1 VNKSLDYLKKR
12 KMEIASIDG
21 KDIPQE
27 DHEVDKQEEIHS
39 KAELIKKE
47 IDKLPD
53 NYRIVTVMFLLEG
66 YTHNEISEI
75 LEITPESS
83 RVRFKRAKEMLLKS
97 NVLRNSLQ
105 EIIMN

>member
-1 VNKSLDYLKKR
+1 MQQAD
-12 KMEIASIDG
+12 IDD
-21 KDIPQE
+21 KDIVQE
-27 DHEVDKQEEIHS
+27 DNDAQSGEDIRS
-39 KAELIKKE
+39 KAELLKKA

-66 YTHNEISEI
+66 YTHNEIADI
-75 LEITPESS
+75 LEISPESS

-97 NVLRNSLQ
+97 SDLRSSLQ